1 MAEHITPSA
10 SSSATTSLESEQVIK
25 QQEKMNAIRFS
36 LQKLEEAEEEAM
48 LQQRIAANIQLAKE
62 KKAFPE
68 RFQQKPPM
76 PIKKSHKK
84 KKKRTKRQ
92 ILRDLFPKR
101 GDGFGET
108 MRKCIFWISILVF
121 GACLVLIGQYLLDL
135 WKSKNLYEQIGNSY
149 HQATTQ
155 SVTEQAAET
164 EENLTSET
172 ATESTTEAKHY
183 TKMEGAASL
192 LEINPEV
199 AGYISIPDTE
209 VDYPL
214 MQHPN
219 DVEGDEYYLY
229 RDLYGNHSQNG
240 SIFLDSR
247 CNFDVVGEDGTL
259 AVPNSDNLIIYG
271 HNMRDRSMF
280 GSLRDYQNDA
290 SYYDAHPL
298 IFLNSNYE
306 TYVFKIYAYFIADAE
321 DTTETR
327 FDYWNRIEFA
337 DETAFYNY
345 VNEVKRRTLRNT
357 NIDVQYGDQLL
368 TLSTCN
374 SAFQTARLVICAR
387 MVREGED
394 PYEGTTGSTPNTNI
408 KWPSVYYLGNENTY
422 DPNAPFI
429 PYGP

>member
-1 MAEHITPSA
+1 MVEHITPSA
-10 SSSATTSLESEQVIK
+10 SSSATTSSESEQVK
-25 QQEKMNAIRFS
+25 HQKMNAIRSS

-48 LQQRIAANIQLAKE
+48 LQQRIAANIQLARD

-68 RFQQKPPM
+68 RFQPKAPLPV
-76 PIKKSHKK
+76 KKSHKR

-101 GDGFGET
+101 GDGFGEI

-155 SVTEQAAET
+155 VITEQTMSEET
-164 EENLTSET
+164 RENSTEV

-192 LEINPEV
+192 LEINSEV

-247 CNFDVVGEDGTL
+247 CHFDVVGEDGTL
-259 AVPNSDNLIIYG
+259 AVPNSDNLIVYG

-280 GSLRDYQNDA
+280 GSLRDYKSDA
-290 SYYDAHPL
+290 NYYDAHPL

-327 FDYWNRIEFA
+327 FDYWNRIDFA
-337 DETAFYNY
+337 DETAFYDY

>member
-10 SSSATTSLESEQVIK
+10 SSSATTSSESEQVK
-25 QQEKMNAIRFS
+25 HQKMNAIRSS
-36 LQKLEEAEEEAM
+36 LQRLEEAEEEAM
-48 LQQRIAANIQLAKE
+48 LQQRIAANIQLARE

-68 RFQQKPPM
+68 RFQPKISLPV
-76 PIKKSHKK
+76 KKSNKR

-101 GDGFGET
+101 GDGFGEI

-149 HQATTQ
+149 HQAATQ
-155 SVTEQAAET
+155 VTTEQIMSEET
-164 EENLTSET
+164 GENLTET
-172 ATESTTEAKHY
+172 VSESTTEAKHY

-199 AGYISIPDTE
+199 VGYISIPDTE

-214 MQHPN
+214 MQHSN

-247 CNFDVVGEDGTL
+247 CHFDVVGENGTL
-259 AVPNSDNLIIYG
+259 AVSNSDNLIVYG

-280 GSLRDYQNDA
+280 GSLRDYKSDA
-290 SYYDAHPL
+290 NYYDAHPL

-321 DTTETR
+321 DTTVTR
-327 FDYWNRIEFA
+327 FDYWNRIDFA

-422 DPNAPFI
+422 DPNAPFV